1 MTTEPTDPL
10 EGLTEFELD
19 ELHGEYG
26 MNKAITARSFAE
38 ALAAERRENARLR
51 EVMENAKAS
60 VAAFLADCGKQECIV
75 DESGE
80 VIDLMILRHAFAGEV
95 KAKP

>member
-1 MTTEPTDPL
+1 MITEPTDPL
-10 EGLTEFELD
+10 EGLTDEEFTRLSGYPID
-19 ELHGEYG
+19 DYVYVRNL
-26 MNKAITARSFAE
+26 
-38 ALAAERRENARLR
+38 LAAERRENARLR